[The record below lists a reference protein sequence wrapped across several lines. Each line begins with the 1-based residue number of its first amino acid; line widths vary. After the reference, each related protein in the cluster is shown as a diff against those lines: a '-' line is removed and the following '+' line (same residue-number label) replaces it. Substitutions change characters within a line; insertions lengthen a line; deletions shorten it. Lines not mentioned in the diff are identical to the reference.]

1 MASIFESFNNL
12 AGNLVGNNP
21 IQTAQNVNRFTQ
33 NLGRASSSFSNLS
46 SGRGSTIDNV
56 RSGLNAVDNL
66 ISAAGGGSSGVGKAI
81 RMANNAIQG
90 VFPGAAPT
98 ERTFSKAIIR
108 DTYSTVDAEDWRVKI
123 TAPSDL
129 VRGPVRAPIADTGN
143 SMIFPFTPTIILG
156 ASANYSN
163 VQPVHTN
170 HPFYVYENSQT
181 DQITITGEF
190 FSENAQDAAY
200 WVACLH
206 FLRTMTKMF
215 YGQSDDQG
223 NPPPVCRLN
232 GYGKHVFNNVP
243 VLITNFTT
251 DMPADVDYIECNV
264 NGNVDYVPTQSIFT
278 VTVVPNYA
286 RSAHARFSLQSFAK
300 GDTLQT
306 NEGFI

>member
-12 AGNLVGNNP
+12 TGNLVGGNP
-21 IQTAQNVNRFTQ
+21 IQTAQNVSRFTQ
-33 NLGRASSSFSNLS
+33 NISSAVTSFSNLS
-46 SGRGSTIDNV
+46 SGRGNRVDNV
-56 RSGLNAVDNL
+56 RSGLNAVSNL
-66 ISAAGGGSSGVGKAI
+66 ITAAGGGSSGVGKAI

-90 VFPGAAPT
+90 VGYGAAP
-98 ERTFSKAIIR
+98 EQRSFSRAIIR

-123 TAPSDL
+123 TAPTDL
-129 VRGPVRAPIADTGN
+129 VQGEVLAPIVDTGN

-156 ASANYSN
+156 SSANYSN

-170 HPFYVYENSQT
+170 HPFYVYESSQT

-190 FSENAQDAAY
+190 FSENANDAKY

-215 YGQSDDQG
+215 YGQSEDQG

-286 RSAHARFSLQSFAK
+286 RSAHSKFSLQSFAR
-300 GDTLQT
+300 GDSLQT